1 MSTLIPGLPSTRSR
15 LFSGLAIVAGTSLL
29 NLVSLTLGPF
39 GSIWPASLIWAAC
52 GWANQGPNAVIAL
65 MLFGLGLWVDLLTG
79 GPLGAWAVVALIAH
93 TLTILTARFSVAM
106 ASTPMGAAAITG
118 LFFLVAAFVLSISS
132 GKGFNVLS
140 ILVPTI
146 SAVVIYPWVA
156 AWFDLSK
163 DEA

>member
-1 MSTLIPGLPSTRSR
+1 MSTLLPGRPSTRSR

-106 ASTPMGAAAITG
+106 ASTPMGAAALTG

>member
-1 MSTLIPGLPSTRSR
+1 M
-15 LFSGLAIVAGTSLL
+15 AGTSLL

-93 TLTILTARFSVAM
+93 ALTMLTARFSVAM
-106 ASTPMGAAAITG
+106 AATPRGAATITG
-118 LFFLVAAFVLSISS
+118 LFFLVAAFILSISS

-140 ILVPTI
+140 ILVPI
-146 SAVVIYPWVA
+146 LSAVLTYAWVA
-156 AWFDLSK
+156 PWFDLSEE
-163 DEA
+163 EA

>member
-106 ASTPMGAAAITG
+106 ASTPMGAAALTG

>member
-1 MSTLIPGLPSTRSR
+1 VSTLIPGRPSTRSR

-65 MLFGLGLWVDLLTG
+65 MLFCLGLWVDLLTG

-106 ASTPMGAAAITG
+106 ASTPMGAAALTG

>member
-1 MSTLIPGLPSTRSR
+1 VSTLLPGRPSTRSR

>member
-1 MSTLIPGLPSTRSR
+1 MSTLLPGRPSTRSR

-29 NLVSLTLGPF
+29 NLVSLTVGPF

-65 MLFGLGLWVDLLTG
+65 LLFGLGLWVDLLTG

-140 ILVPTI
+140 ILVPII
-146 SAVVIYPWVA
+146 SAVVTYPLVA

>member
-1 MSTLIPGLPSTRSR
+1 MSTLLPGRPSTRSR

-65 MLFGLGLWVDLLTG
+65 MLFGVGLWVDLLTG

-106 ASTPMGAAAITG
+106 ASTPMGAAALTG

>member
-1 MSTLIPGLPSTRSR
+1 M
-15 LFSGLAIVAGTSLL
+15 

-65 MLFGLGLWVDLLTG
+65 MLFGVGLWVDLLTG

-106 ASTPMGAAAITG
+106 ASTPMGAAALTG

>member
-1 MSTLIPGLPSTRSR
+1 MSTLIPGRPSTRSR

-106 ASTPMGAAAITG
+106 ASTPMGAAALTG

-156 AWFDLSK
+156 AWSDLSK

>member
-1 MSTLIPGLPSTRSR
+1 
-15 LFSGLAIVAGTSLL
+15 LAIVAGTSLL

-52 GWANQGPNAVIAL
+52 GWANQGPNAVVAL

-79 GPLGAWAVVALIAH
+79 GPLGAWAVVGLIAH
-93 TLTILTARFSVAM
+93 ALTMLTARFSVAM
-106 ASTPMGAAAITG
+106 AATPLGAAAITG
-118 LFFLVAAFVLSISS
+118 LFFLVAAFILSISS

-146 SAVVIYPWVA
+146 SAVLTYSWVA
-156 AWFDLSK
+156 PWFDLSEE
-163 DEA
+163 EA

>member
-1 MSTLIPGLPSTRSR
+1 
-15 LFSGLAIVAGTSLL
+15 
-29 NLVSLTLGPF
+29 
-39 GSIWPASLIWAAC
+39 
-52 GWANQGPNAVIAL
+52 
-65 MLFGLGLWVDLLTG
+65 MLFCLGLWVDLLTG

-106 ASTPMGAAAITG
+106 ASTPMGAAALTG

>member
-1 MSTLIPGLPSTRSR
+1 MSTLLPGRPSTRSR
-15 LFSGLAIVAGTSLL
+15 LFFGLAIVAGTSLL
-29 NLVSLTLGPF
+29 NLVSLNLGPF

-52 GWANQGPNAVIAL
+52 GWANQGPNAVIGL

-93 TLTILTARFSVAM
+93 ALTILTARFSVAM
-106 ASTPMGAAAITG
+106 ASTPMGSAAVTG
-118 LFFLVAAFVLSISS
+118 LFFLVAAFILSISS

-140 ILVPTI
+140 ILAPMV
-146 SAVVIYPWVA
+146 SAVVTYPWMA
-156 AWFDLSK
+156 PWFDLSE

>member
-1 MSTLIPGLPSTRSR
+1 
-15 LFSGLAIVAGTSLL
+15 LAIVAGTSLL

-93 TLTILTARFSVAM
+93 ALTMLTARFSVAM
-106 ASTPMGAAAITG
+106 AATPRGAATITG
-118 LFFLVAAFVLSISS
+118 LFFLVAAFILSISS

-140 ILVPTI
+140 ILVPI
-146 SAVVIYPWVA
+146 LSAVLTYAWVA
-156 AWFDLSK
+156 PWFDLSEE
-163 DEA
+163 EA

>member
-1 MSTLIPGLPSTRSR
+1 MSTLLPGRPSTRSR
-15 LFSGLAIVAGTSLL
+15 LFSGLAVVAGTSLL

-39 GSIWPASLIWAAC
+39 GSIWPASLLWAAC

-79 GPLGAWAVVALIAH
+79 GPLGAWAVVALVAH
-93 TLTILTARFSVAM
+93 ALTMLTARFSVAM
-106 ASTPMGAAAITG
+106 ASRPRGAAAITG
-118 LFFLVAAFVLSISS
+118 LFFLVAAFIVSISS

-140 ILVPTI
+140 ILVPII
-146 SAVVIYPWVA
+146 SAVLTYSWVA
-156 AWFDLSK
+156 PWFDLSE

>member
-1 MSTLIPGLPSTRSR
+1 MSTLIPGRPSTRSR

>member
-1 MSTLIPGLPSTRSR
+1 MSTLLPGRPSTRSR

-29 NLVSLTLGPF
+29 NLVSINLGPF
-39 GSIWPASLIWAAC
+39 GSIWPASLIWAAS
-52 GWANQGPNAVIAL
+52 GWANQGPNAVIGL

-93 TLTILTARFSVAM
+93 ALTMLTSRFSVAM
-106 ASTPMGAAAITG
+106 SSTPMGAAAITG
-118 LFFLVAAFVLSISS
+118 LFFLVAAFILSISS

-140 ILVPTI
+140 ILVPI
-146 SAVVIYPWVA
+146 VSAVLTYSWVA
-156 AWFDLSK
+156 PWFDLSK

>member
-1 MSTLIPGLPSTRSR
+1 VSTLIPGRPSTRSR

-106 ASTPMGAAAITG
+106 ASTPMGAAALTG

>member
-1 MSTLIPGLPSTRSR
+1 VSTLLPGRPSTRSR

-106 ASTPMGAAAITG
+106 TSTPMGAAAITG

-140 ILVPTI
+140 ILVPII

>member
-1 MSTLIPGLPSTRSR
+1 
-15 LFSGLAIVAGTSLL
+15 LAIVAGTSLL

-93 TLTILTARFSVAM
+93 ALTMLTARFSVAM
-106 ASTPMGAAAITG
+106 AATPRGAATITG
-118 LFFLVAAFVLSISS
+118 LFFLVATFILSISS

-140 ILVPTI
+140 ILVPI
-146 SAVVIYPWVA
+146 VSAVLTYAWVA
-156 AWFDLSK
+156 PWFDLSEE
-163 DEA
+163 EA